1 MCDQS
6 HVVAQNLRDK
16 IMERNDTFFQ
26 SISQKMSKLETN
38 FQTMQAFLDQKIDQL
53 EGEIENLESRINNL
67 R

>member
-1 MCDQS
+1 
-6 HVVAQNLRDK
+6 
-16 IMERNDTFFQ
+16 MERNDTFFQ

>member
-1 MCDQS
+1 M
-6 HVVAQNLRDK
+6 VAQNLRDK